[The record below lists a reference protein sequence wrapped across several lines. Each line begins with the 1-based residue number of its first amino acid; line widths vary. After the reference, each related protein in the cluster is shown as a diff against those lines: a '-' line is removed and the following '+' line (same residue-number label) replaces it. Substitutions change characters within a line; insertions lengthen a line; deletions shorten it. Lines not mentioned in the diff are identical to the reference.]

1 MKKIC
6 RYTALILVALT
17 CLSLLCS
24 CSTSRAIPAGK
35 LALTKVGAVGE
46 YDVLYEEYYFLANTY
61 LESAKD
67 YFEGS
72 EDELREHVTELV
84 HENIITNHAIL
95 TLCKTEGVEYKASD
109 IKDAVQET
117 IDEMITSDF
126 GNRDTYIKALD
137 ESYMTDHYV
146 RFVTEVD
153 LIYSLLPL
161 TLAENGKLS
170 TSEDEIR
177 DYIKENFV
185 RTWHVMIA
193 NDTKDDAEENF
204 ASAQRALDKLKSG
217 DTTMYKLI
225 GSALNEDVSMP
236 TNGYC
241 FAKGTMDAEYEKAAF
256 ALKVGEY
263 SDVVSAKGENGLGEI
278 LDCYYVMQRLELD
291 DDYINDNYDTLTEA
305 YSNAIIYSELEKV
318 KDTLEFVPNS
328 FAKELDILSLDK
340 PEKGFDWLPVI
351 IVGACVAVI
360 GGAALTVTLIVRS
373 KKKKLAARR
382 NTK

>member
-1 MKKIC
+1 MISSFW
-6 RYTALILVALT
+6 T
-17 CLSLLCS
+17 
-24 CSTSRAIPAGK
+24 
-35 LALTKVGAVGE
+35 
-46 YDVLYEEYYFLANTY
+46 
-61 LESAKD
+61 AKD

-193 NDTKDDAEENF
+193 NYKTKVCF
-204 ASAQRALDKLKSG
+204 CKFFLCFFISFFHKLCK
-217 DTTMYKLI
+217 
-225 GSALNEDVSMP
+225 
-236 TNGYC
+236 
-241 FAKGTMDAEYEKAAF
+241 
-256 ALKVGEY
+256 
-263 SDVVSAKGENGLGEI
+263 
-278 LDCYYVMQRLELD
+278 
-291 DDYINDNYDTLTEA
+291 
-305 YSNAIIYSELEKV
+305 
-318 KDTLEFVPNS
+318 
-328 FAKELDILSLDK
+328 
-340 PEKGFDWLPVI
+340 FDFFFC
-351 IVGACVAVI
+351 A
-360 GGAALTVTLIVRS
+360 
-373 KKKKLAARR
+373 
-382 NTK
+382 